1 MNSKKRGNSLLL
13 AALCLSLTVG
23 VASAQSSADGVQ
35 LYKNG
40 KYGPA
45 LQIFEAMAKKQPTN
59 ALTHYYI
66 ALCCQGMNQTA
77 RATQEYQW
85 VVNNSKGALKGAAQK
100 GLDSV
105 SRYQSGRTAQIAASA
120 ANVEAKKAATEA
132 AAGTTAAAAA
142 GTTPAA
148 GAAGAAGTAGTAAA
162 KAKTAVAAKSAMKC
176 AKVLEFT
183 TNWDRV
189 CKAFEPAFDAAK
201 SKFSGKV
208 KLEVVDAEDPANAA
222 LVTKYSVNSYPTI
235 VYLDSNGVVLRNQ
248 SGAGC
253 PTDGDSFIAEI
264 EGFK

>member
-23 VASAQSSADGVQ
+23 AASAQSSADGVQ

-120 ANVEAKKAATEA
+120 ANVEAKKAATDA
-132 AAGTTAAAAA
+132 AAGTAAV
-142 GTTPAA
+142 GTPAVTGAA
-148 GAAGAAGTAGTAAA
+148 GAAGAAGTAAAGA
-162 KAKTAVAAKSAMKC
+162 KDKAAAAKSAMKC

-235 VYLDSNGVVLRNQ
+235 VYLDANGVVLRNQ